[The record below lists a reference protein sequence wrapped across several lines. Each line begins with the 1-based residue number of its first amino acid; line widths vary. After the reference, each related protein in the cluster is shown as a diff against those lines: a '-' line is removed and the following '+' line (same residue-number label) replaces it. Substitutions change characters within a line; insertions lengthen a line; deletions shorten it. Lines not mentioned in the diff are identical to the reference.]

1 MNMNLLFTSIL
12 FLFFTVLYS
21 QDRNQRIT
29 LGFYYG
35 VGKDISKRDYS
46 YNCHYYKLQIN
57 YAIKSPKK
65 IRYDLTIQP
74 EINFAEFQSNGDD
87 SIVSNPLNATQIS
100 SDFANCKLIRECI
113 LNLGF
118 KMSKPISEKCSV
130 YLLGSIGP
138 MITDKETDR
147 LSSGFAF
154 SDVFAIGL
162 TFKTNKMVFDLR
174 PSFRHVSNASIK
186 VINRGYNI
194 INAEFGVYFSL

>member
-1 MNMNLLFTSIL
+1 MNKNLLFSSIL
-12 FLFFTVLYS
+12 FLFFTVLYP
-21 QDRNQRIT
+21 QDRNQRVT

-35 VGKDISKRDYS
+35 FGKDISNRNYS

-57 YAIKSPKK
+57 YAIKKSKK
-65 IRYDLTIQP
+65 IRYDLSIQP

-87 SIVSNPLNATQIS
+87 PIVSNPLNSTEKS
-100 SDFANCKLIRECI
+100 SGFTNSKLIKECI

-118 KMSKPISEKCSV
+118 KMSKPISGKCSV

-147 LSSGFAF
+147 LSRGFAF

-162 TFKTNKMVFDLR
+162 TFRTSKMVFDLR
-174 PSFRHVSNASIK
+174 PSFRHVSNAHLK
-186 VINRGYNI
+186 DINRGYNI
-194 INAEFGVYFSL
+194 INAEFGIYFPL